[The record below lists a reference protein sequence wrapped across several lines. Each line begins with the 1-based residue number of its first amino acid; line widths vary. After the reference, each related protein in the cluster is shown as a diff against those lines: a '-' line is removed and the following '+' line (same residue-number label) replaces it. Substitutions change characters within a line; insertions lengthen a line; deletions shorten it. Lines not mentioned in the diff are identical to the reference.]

1 MNLLLVFE
9 IIGTIAF
16 SISGALVAIENDMDI
31 FGVIVLGL
39 TTAVGGG
46 IIRDLILGVNPP
58 SIVNEW
64 LFIALAILVALI
76 VFLPS
81 VRNYIKKYDYLVT
94 VMDSIG
100 LAIFTVIGVE
110 ASLSYDNIVL
120 SIFTGVI
127 TGVGGGMLR
136 DIFARTNLYIFT
148 KHFYAC
154 ASLIGAIFT
163 FYAFKINN
171 SLAIIGGFIVI
182 FALRMCAAKYKW
194 NLPKA
199 K

>member
-58 SIVNEW
+58 SVVNEW

-182 FALRMCAAKYKW
+182 FALRVFAAKYKW

>member
-1 MNLLLVFE
+1 MSLLLAFE

-46 IIRDLILGVNPP
+46 ILRDLILGITPP
-58 SIVNEW
+58 SIVNDW
-64 LFIALAILVALI
+64 LFIVLAVIVAII
-76 VFLPS
+76 VFMPN
-81 VRNYIKKYDYLVT
+81 VRNYIKKYEYLVV

-100 LAIFTVIGVE
+100 LAIFTVIGVST
-110 ASLSYDNIVL
+110 SLSYNNLVL
-120 SIFTGVI
+120 SLFTGVI

-136 DIFARTNLYIFT
+136 DIFARTSLYIFT

-154 ASLIGAIFT
+154 ASLIGALIS
-163 FYAFKINN
+163 YYLFKINSN
-171 SLAIIGGFIVI
+171 LAVIIGFLIIFI
-182 FALRMCAAKYKW
+182 LRMCAAKYKW

>member
-1 MNLLLVFE
+1 MNLLIIFE
-9 IIGTIAF
+9 VIGTIAF

-46 IIRDLILGVNPP
+46 IIRDLILGITPP
-58 SIVNEW
+58 SIVNNW
-64 LFIALAILVALI
+64 LFIVLAIITAII
-76 VFLPS
+76 VFLPN

-110 ASLSYDNIVL
+110 SSLSYNNLVL
-120 SIFTGVI
+120 SLFTGVI

-154 ASLIGAIFT
+154 ASLIGALFT
-163 FYAFKINN
+163 YYAFKIDS

-182 FALRMCAAKYKW
+182 FVLRMCAFKYKW

>member
-1 MNLLLVFE
+1 MNLLIVFE
-9 IIGTIAF
+9 IIGTVAF
-16 SISGALVAIENDMDI
+16 AISGALVAIENDMDI

-46 IIRDLILGVNPP
+46 IIRDIILGITPP
-58 SIVNEW
+58 SIVNNW
-64 LFIALAILVALI
+64 LFIILAVIISII
-76 VFLPS
+76 VFLPNI
-81 VRNYIKKYDYLVT
+81 RNYIKKYEYLVI

-110 ASLSYDNIVL
+110 SSLSYNNLVL
-120 SIFTGVI
+120 SLFTGVI

-136 DIFARTNLYIFT
+136 DIFAKTNLYIFT

-154 ASLIGAIFT
+154 ASLIGALFS
-163 FYAFKINN
+163 FYCFKFN
-171 SLAIIGGFIVI
+171 STLAIIGGFLVI
-182 FALRMCAAKYKW
+182 FVLRMLAAKYKW